1 MMSRPTEA
9 GNDLVVPAADPE
21 LEARATDRLTLFSD
35 AVVAIAI
42 TLLAI
47 DLPVP
52 HGATVHAF
60 VADVRHN
67 GDYYAAFLIS
77 FFSIAA
83 SWSSHHDIFRS
94 TRRVN
99 SRLRQ
104 LDILWLLTIVLT
116 PFATKLLTT
125 PGNQT
130 RDANALDFGFYAL
143 LQVVQSGLL
152 LAMLRCMTTRDLAN
166 GPPPSRVAAASEQSY
181 SLMAGFGV
189 SIPVF
194 FATGYA
200 WVLWFAVPA
209 VSGSWFRLRR
219 RRRRRSSRRPDPD
232 SG

>member
-1 MMSRPTEA
+1 MMSRPPEA

-52 HGATVHAF
+52 RGATVHAL
-60 VADVRHN
+60 ATSGRDN
-67 GDYYAAFLIS
+67 KDYYAAFLIS

-99 SRLRQ
+99 SRLRR
-104 LDILWLLTIVLT
+104 LNMYWLLTIVLT
-116 PFATKLLTT
+116 PFATKLLTA

-130 RDANALDFGFYAL
+130 KNANALEFGFYAF

-152 LAMLRCMTTRDLAN
+152 LAMLRYMTTRDLAD
-166 GPPPSRVAAASEQSY
+166 GPQPAQVAAAARQSY

-194 FATGYA
+194 FVTGYA

-209 VSGSWFRLRR
+209 VAGGWLQFRR
-219 RRRRRSSRRPDPD
+219 RRRNSQRPDPEP
-232 SG
+232 G